1 MVIYQ
6 ALYLLTMC
14 LTYNIKN
21 IQIIGGEF
29 HISLQQI
36 HLLQVITLIFI
47 LTELMQVVI
56 INIIYGSQLE
66 AGSYATSLIHT
77 SGSAVTRSADAANNA
92 GNSDLFNDSEGV
104 LYLESS
110 ALVNDDVNRFIQI
123 HDGTYNNAI
132 TLYYSTTENQI
143 IARTWASG
151 SSIVSLNK
159 TLEDATEFH
168 KFAFSYKSGAYKF
181 YIDGRQVATDTNSN
195 TPTGLNQLGFLQG
208 PSGNNFY
215 ANTKSVMVFKEA
227 LTDLELEKLTGYNNH
242 ELYMNYYN
250 RLSYLGLAE
259 EYNVESDIN
268 NYIL

>member
-1 MVIYQ
+1 LSQATTLTANYGLSPDGTNNATRLQRSAGVRGVIYNGTSVTSGQ
-6 ALYLLTMC
+6 SYT
-14 LTYNIKN
+14 
-21 IQIIGGEF
+21 
-29 HISLQQI
+29 ISLYVKSLNSTQQI
-36 HLLQVITLIFI
+36 RIGADNGCVNPQGAETFTVGEKWQRISTTITASQTSWNYFI
-47 LTELMQVVI
+47 DNVQSGIGCTGTYVGVDIL
-56 INIIYGSQLE
+56 IYGFQVE

-77 SGSAVTRSADAANNA
+77 SGSAVTRSQDAANNA
-92 GNSDLFNDSEGV
+92 GNSDLINSTEGV

-181 YIDGRQVATDTNSN
+181 YIDGRQV
-195 TPTGLNQLGFLQG
+195 
-208 PSGNNFY
+208 
-215 ANTKSVMVFKEA
+215 
-227 LTDLELEKLTGYNNH
+227 GY
-242 ELYMNYYN
+242 
-250 RLSYLGLAE
+250 
-259 EYNVESDIN
+259 
-268 NYIL
+268 